1 MTKAKFIIALRS
13 IAEVGVAMSFSRFY
27 KRTNASRSYAY
38 SMANLHRFRAVS
50 AINYQTVCNDL
61 CLGSVQTNNSFYL
74 RHNTANVRTLQLV
87 TQMLT
92 ANKHFGSFCVIEY
105 PAL

>member
-50 AINYQTVCNDL
+50 AFNYQTVSNDL
-61 CLGSVQTNNSFYL
+61 CLGSVQTNNCLYR
-74 RHNTANVRTLQLV
+74 RHNKADVKSHNLLQNCLQHFVILVVFTALNT
-87 TQMLT
+87 
-92 ANKHFGSFCVIEY
+92 
-105 PAL
+105 